1 MNNEKGVLVDLFV
14 PRKCSATSRLIS
26 AKDHAAIQIN
36 IGGVDQSGR
45 YDGTYKTYVISGKVR
60 ASAESDDTLNRL
72 ATRDGELKNVW
83 SYQR

>member
-1 MNNEKGVLVDLFV
+1 
-14 PRKCSATSRLIS
+14 
-26 AKDHAAIQIN
+26 DHAAIQIN
-36 IGGVDQSGR
+36 IGGVDQNGL

-83 SYQR
+83 NYQR

>member
-1 MNNEKGVLVDLFV
+1 MYS
-14 PRKCSATSRLIS
+14 SATNRLVS

-60 ASAESDDTLNRL
+60 ACAESDDTLNRL

-83 SYQR
+83 NYQR